1 MKSNLSKYLISA
13 LALVFAGIFTVSCI
27 NDSNDEPAP
36 APDTDPEPSMIR
48 FSVADVKS
56 RIIYDGEDYE
66 KSAFEPG
73 DTVGCFLRGESQ
85 WDGAPAHF
93 RAYLFVVNDRNY
105 LELRKVYDRLGGSQT
120 QGKFINIEDAPILT
134 NTGEHFMMRYNQHD
148 AASGVADE
156 YLYLTGTN
164 EPYGFVFFYPA
175 VSNELLAGDYQNA
188 RAKYDGTVP
197 FYQLLDFPHASRA
210 DELPASENPC
220 PFMPNWSFGAG
231 FTTSLG
237 AESSWNADIW
247 SKAAPQEFPVFVNSC
262 QIDKTKVQNSDF
274 MYAFCLKDNGGNWI
288 NKNTSGTINVQL
300 EKAFAAVE
308 LVCTDGYEATDVT
321 IEGNPIILGKK
332 FNFKYV
338 HKDHYESWETPD
350 YAVSD
355 WTDRTGARQY
365 TEFTGRILPW
375 ERVAKKRFRVVLPP
389 QTVNEDMVINV
400 TVNGQPHRISIHE
413 VMRKNGVTD
422 YKFESNKYYIIRF
435 SPKYIEFIIRDW
447 LDGPTTELDPIKPET
462 EENQQ

>member
-13 LALVFAGIFTVSCI
+13 LALIFAGIFTVSCI

-73 DTVGCFLRGESQ
+73 DTVGCFLRTRTNNFVPSS
-85 WDGAPAHF
+85 F
-93 RAYLFVVNDRNY
+93 RAYLFVVNSRNF
-105 LELRKVYDRLGGSQT
+105 LELRKVYDRRGGAT
-120 QGKFINIEDAPILT
+120 QGTFINIEDANLSDE
-134 NTGEHFMMRYNQHD
+134 GEHYLIRYNQHD
-148 AASGVADE
+148 PASGVADE
-156 YLYLTGTN
+156 YLYLNGK
-164 EPYGFVFFYPA
+164 EQSYGFVFYYPA
-175 VSNELLAGDYQNA
+175 VSKELLAGDYQQA

-197 FYQLLDFPHASRA
+197 FYKLLEFPHASRQE
-210 DELPASENPC
+210 ELPESENPC

-231 FTTSLG
+231 FNATMRTNDAS
-237 AESSWNADIW
+237 EWNDDTW
-247 SKAAPQEFPVFVNSC
+247 SKADPAEYPVFASSC

-274 MYAFCLKDNGGNWI
+274 LYAYCLKDNGGNNI
-288 NKNTSGTINVQL
+288 TTNTSGTINVQL
-300 EKAFAAVE
+300 EKAFAAIE
-308 LVCTDGYEATDVT
+308 LVCTDGYEATNVT
-321 IEGNPIILGKK
+321 FEGNPIVLGKR
-332 FNFKYV
+332 FNFKETV
-338 HKDHYESWETPD
+338 KDNYSEWETPPAFL
-350 YAVSD
+350 YD

-375 ERVAKKRFRVVLPP
+375 ERVEKKRFRVVLPP

-400 TVNGQPHRISIHE
+400 TVNGQPHRIYIRE

-447 LDGPTTELDPIKPET
+447 LDGPTTELDPIKPQ
-462 EENQQ
+462 N